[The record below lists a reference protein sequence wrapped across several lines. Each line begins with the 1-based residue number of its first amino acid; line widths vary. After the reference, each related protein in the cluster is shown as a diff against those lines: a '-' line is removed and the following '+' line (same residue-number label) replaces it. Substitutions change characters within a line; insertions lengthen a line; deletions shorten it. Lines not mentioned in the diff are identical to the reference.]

1 MSIRSKHR
9 HARFD
14 VVVVGGGMNGLCAA
28 IASARHGAKTALV
41 QDRPVL
47 GGNASS
53 EIRMHICGAG
63 VDMTKPNLEET
74 GILYELMLE
83 NKRVNDSY
91 NYSIWSTVLWS
102 AASQQK
108 NLTLFLNCAMYDVS
122 LQGKEIVSI
131 DCYQSTTE
139 CHWHIEGSIFDDA
152 TGNGTLGYMAGVP
165 YRTGSE
171 AKRVYGEPHAPEKA
185 DNNRMGNTLLFKAVD
200 TGHPVKF
207 TAPSWAWHF
216 TEEDLKYR
224 NHPNLARG
232 QEALTLLDT
241 GSADGKQ
248 YTEAPCLDYGYWWI
262 ELSGKGRDIISEY
275 EPIRD
280 DLIKAVYGVWD
291 HIKNVGDHGA
301 ANYELAWVGMLPGV
315 RESRRLM
322 GEYVL
327 NENDVLSGRRFP
339 DAVAYGGWPVDA
351 HCAHGLLD
359 RGKVPSLVHSFPGC
373 YTIPYRCYVPKKVDN
388 LFISGR
394 SLSASKLGMASSR
407 VMGTC
412 SVGGQAV
419 GTAASLCIKYGISPR
434 EVGRWRIDELQQQ
447 LLKDDCYIPGV
458 RNHDPKDLALQAR
471 VSASSGERDAALV
484 LDGVSRPEGEERNYW
499 ESGPLSEGA
508 QTLSLCWDKRV
519 AVRQVR
525 LTWYTDLTRPV
536 KITMSSRRQKLEQ
549 VGVPRELVKDY
560 DLSFF
565 DGERLVARKAVRGNS
580 QRLNV
585 VDLEKVVRISRLEV
599 KVLSTNGAPV
609 ARLFEIRAY

>member
-1 MSIRSKHR
+1 
-9 HARFD
+9 
-14 VVVVGGGMNGLCAA
+14 
-28 IASARHGAKTALV
+28 
-41 QDRPVL
+41 
-47 GGNASS
+47 
-53 EIRMHICGAG
+53 
-63 VDMTKPNLEET
+63 
-74 GILYELMLE
+74 
-83 NKRVNDSY
+83 
-91 NYSIWSTVLWS
+91 
-102 AASQQK
+102 
-108 NLTLFLNCAMYDVS
+108 
-122 LQGKEIVSI
+122 
-131 DCYQSTTE
+131 
-139 CHWHIEGSIFDDA
+139 
-152 TGNGTLGYMAGVP
+152 
-165 YRTGSE
+165 
-171 AKRVYGEPHAPEKA
+171 
-185 DNNRMGNTLLFKAVD
+185 
-200 TGHPVKF
+200 
-207 TAPSWAWHF
+207 
-216 TEEDLKYR
+216 
-224 NHPNLARG
+224 
-232 QEALTLLDT
+232 
-241 GSADGKQ
+241 
-248 YTEAPCLDYGYWWI
+248 
-262 ELSGKGRDIISEY
+262 
-275 EPIRD
+275 
-280 DLIKAVYGVWD
+280 
-291 HIKNVGDHGA
+291 
-301 ANYELAWVGMLPGV
+301 MLPGV

-471 VSASSGERDAALV
+471 VSASSGERNAALV

-508 QTLSLCWDKRV
+508 QTLSLCWEKRV

-585 VDLEKVVRISRLEV
+585 VDLEKGVRISRLEV